1 MSKFENVLKAQKVR
15 AASPPP
21 RPPPLL
27 FFFVVVSP
35 FVRSFV
41 RKERDRNARGSLFR
55 GPFFISFSPKNDLI
69 SSFLLLLLYR
79 SSGFFRQ
86 RDNQQFY
93 QQQHKHVH
101 LKGNGDMISSVAIP
115 LAMTAG
121 AVGMLAMGLKDLMF
135 GTNKKPGF

>member
-1 MSKFENVLKAQKVR
+1 
-15 AASPPP
+15 
-21 RPPPLL
+21 
-27 FFFVVVSP
+27 
-35 FVRSFV
+35 VRSFV
-41 RKERDRNARGSLFR
+41 RKERDRNARGSSLFR

-69 SSFLLLLLYR
+69 SSSSSLSFL
-79 SSGFFRQ
+79 SGFFRQ
-86 RDNQQFY
+86 RDDQQFY

>member
-69 SSFLLLLLYR
+69 SS
-79 SSGFFRQ
+79 SSSSSLSFVGVLSATRQ
-86 RDNQQFY
+86 PTVLPAAAQTRA
-93 QQQHKHVH
+93 
-101 LKGNGDMISSVAIP
+101 LER
-115 LAMTAG
+115 
-121 AVGMLAMGLKDLMF
+121 
-135 GTNKKPGF
+135 